1 MNRLNVARLAEVLS
15 EILTDKHGAKVVVT
29 FEAREEAQECEE
41 SPTIL

>member
-1 MNRLNVARLAEVLS
+1 MNRLNVTRLAEVLS

-29 FEAREEAQECEE
+29 FNPREEEQKCEE